1 MVMLLW
7 YININEAA
15 RSHMSISK
23 AGRRRIGYDPEE
35 TTAWPAAQVTAV
47 DKSKVRPNAQGMA
60 SGHSSHVEN
69 RMCGGGG
76 CSVCVHTSTMLSHTW

>member
-1 MVMLLW
+1 MLLW

-23 AGRRRIGYDPEE
+23 AGQRRIGYDLEE
-35 TTAWPAAQVTAV
+35 TTARPAAALVTAV

-69 RMCGGGG
+69 RMCGGGA
-76 CSVCVHTSTMLSHTW
+76 VCVHTGTMLSHTW